1 MKLDIS
7 VKYLLKS
14 LIPSLI
20 ILTVFIWDGKITR
33 KMQECFMRSSD
44 ALSAPLLFLFNE
56 NNTENGNKV
65 YRERILAKRLLYKSS
80 WWKLNCNI

>member
-14 LIPSLI
+14 LIPILI
-20 ILTVFIWDGKITR
+20 ILTVFIWDGKITV

-44 ALSAPLLFLFNE
+44 ALSVPLLFLFQ
-56 NNTENGNKV
+56 
-65 YRERILAKRLLYKSS
+65 
-80 WWKLNCNI
+80 

>member
-14 LIPSLI
+14 LIPILI

-44 ALSAPLLFLFNE
+44 ALSVPLLFLFQ
-56 NNTENGNKV
+56 
-65 YRERILAKRLLYKSS
+65 
-80 WWKLNCNI
+80 

>member
-14 LIPSLI
+14 LIPILI
-20 ILTVFIWDGKITR
+20 ILTVFFIWDGKITR

-44 ALSAPLLFLFNE
+44 ALSVPLLFLFQ
-56 NNTENGNKV
+56 
-65 YRERILAKRLLYKSS
+65 
-80 WWKLNCNI
+80 